1 MKLGARMEQTWADV
15 ENYYDQLIV
24 KPELEFAN
32 ILAASKDAGLPAIQV
47 NAGQGKLLELFVRFL
62 KARRVLEVG
71 TLGGYSTAWLAKSLP
86 RDGYLL
92 SLELEPRYAEL
103 ARKNLDR
110 FSFAS
115 GLEIRVGDATQ
126 SLRELHESG
135 ADPFDLIFL
144 DADKSQYCTYLEWA
158 IKLSRMGTMIF
169 ADNVVRKGEVIND
182 RSEDPLIQGVRRFNE
197 MVAADARLRAT
208 VTQTVGAKGY
218 DGFCLMYVD
227 K

>member
-1 MKLGARMEQTWADV
+1 MEQIWADV

-32 ILAASKDAGLPAIQV
+32 ILAASKEAGVPAIHV

-86 RDGYLL
+86 RGGYLL

-103 ARKNLDR
+103 ARTNLKPFSFPCNLD
-110 FSFAS
+110 
-115 GLEIRVGDATQ
+115 IKVGDAIQ
-126 SLRELHESG
+126 SLRELHKSG

-144 DADKSQYCTYLEWA
+144 DADKSQYSTYLAWA
-158 IKLSRMGTMIF
+158 IKLSRTGTMIF
-169 ADNVVRKGEVIND
+169 ADNVVRKGEVINE

-197 MVAADARLRAT
+197 MVAADARLQAT

-218 DGFCLMYVD
+218 DGFCLIYVD